1 MKPEELKQLREQR
14 GYSQAALA
22 EALGLGRR
30 QIIRYEVGESVIP
43 VTVVMA
49 LKVLPSARQ
58 PCRRGRQNQ

>member
-1 MKPEELKQLREQR
+1 MKPEELKRLREQR

-30 QIIRYEVGESVIP
+30 QIIRYEAGQSDIP

-49 LKVLPSARQ
+49 LKMLPSAKRQ
-58 PCRRGRQNQ
+58 KKRVAG